1 MTLHLMHAVG
11 AITLRQLLDG
21 VKTCVVGL
29 ALFATYSMIA
39 KPELERVFRRH
50 K

>member
-1 MTLHLMHAVG
+1 MVSRHAF
-11 AITLRQLLDG
+11 
-21 VKTCVVGL
+21 VGL

-50 K
+50 KWRSSYPQLQERMNTQS